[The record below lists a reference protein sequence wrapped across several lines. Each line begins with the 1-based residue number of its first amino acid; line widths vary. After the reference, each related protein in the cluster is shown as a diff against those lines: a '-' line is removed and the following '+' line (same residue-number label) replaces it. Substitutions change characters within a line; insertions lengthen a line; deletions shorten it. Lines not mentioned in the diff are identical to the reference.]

1 MPLHDIGKVGVPDY
15 VLKKPGR
22 LTPQEMDIIRTH
34 ADIGADTIRS
44 VIDHAAGVSFLSMAE
59 QIARSHHEWFDG
71 DGYPRGISGTDIPL
85 AARIT
90 AVADVYDALTTK
102 RVYKDAVGHDASA
115 IIIRELAGTQFDPD
129 VIEAFDRC
137 EEQFIQLAQS
147 LRDAQT
153 EAGGSPDGCRGA
165 PSVDVLAVS
174 GVGAGADS
182 G

>member
-1 MPLHDIGKVGVPDY
+1 M
-15 VLKKPGR
+15 LKKPGK
-22 LTPQEMDIIRTH
+22 LTAHEMDIIRTH
-34 ADIGADTIRS
+34 VDIGADTIRS
-44 VIDHAAGVSFLSMAE
+44 VIDHAAGVSFLAMAE
-59 QIARSHHEWFDG
+59 RIARSHHEWFNG

-115 IIIRELAGTQFDPD
+115 KIIRDLAGTQFDPD

-137 EEQFIQLAQS
+137 EEQFIQLAQA
-147 LRDAQT
+147 LRDVQT
-153 EAGGSPDGCRGA
+153 EAGRSSHGGSGA
-165 PSVDVLAVS
+165 SSVDALAVS
-174 GVGAGADS
+174 GIGAGHDS